1 MINFEKKSK
10 MKNLTLT
17 NKNIPTLDFKE
28 SKLSK
33 KDITTINKFKSLV
46 INNGDDGLRE
56 ISQILN
62 EKSLKSFK
70 VKKSEFKKADR
81 LLNDDI
87 KNAILIAYA
96 NIKKYHEKQLEGLS
110 IKSIE
115 TTKGIKLWSEF
126 RPIDV
131 VGLYVP
137 GGTAPLFSSFL
148 MQAIPAIIAGC
159 KDIIVCTPPDKN
171 GKIDPTI
178 LWVANLLN
186 IKNIF
191 KVGGSQAIF
200 AMAYGTKSVPKCL
213 KIFGP
218 GNQYVTLAKI
228 LVSNDVPIDMPAGPS
243 EVYVVSDDENKTD
256 IIASDLLSQLEHS
269 KDAKAVLV
277 SKNKSLIKNISK
289 EIDLQKN
296 LLNRQNILKSSQ
308 KNIYLVNAANDQQ
321 IVDFININAPEHLI
335 LLDEDFSKIV
345 PYINNAGS
353 VFCGKYS
360 PESFGDYA
368 SGSNHTLPTARSAK
382 TYSGLSVKDFGKII
396 TFQTASPEGFVNL
409 APTIKILA
417 KAECL
422 DAHAKAVSIR
432 EKYAEQDNIV
442 KPRTSF
448 IKRATNETSIFINLN
463 IDGTGNYNI
472 NTGLK
477 YFDHMLEQFA
487 KHGRFD
493 ITINS
498 IGDLEIDEHHT
509 IEDVAIALGDAFK
522 QALGDRKNI
531 ERYSSNQSLVM
542 DETISNVSIDMA
554 SRNLLKMKT
563 SKLREYV
570 GDFPTE
576 MFEHFFISF
585 VNTLSFTCHIDTKGS
600 NSHHIVE
607 ATFKSF
613 TRALSDALKENNKN
627 IASTKGVL

>member
-1 MINFEKKSK
+1 
-10 MKNLTLT
+10 MKNLTLK
-17 NKNIPTLDFKE
+17 KNIPTLDFKE
-28 SKLSK
+28 SKLSR
-33 KDITTINKFKSLV
+33 KDINTINKFKSLV

-56 ISQILN
+56 ISKILK
-62 EKSLKSFK
+62 EKSLNSFK
-70 VKKSEFKKADR
+70 VTKSEFKEADK

-110 IKSIE
+110 IKDIE
-115 TTKGIKLWSEF
+115 TTKGVKLWSEF
-126 RPIDV
+126 KPIDV
-131 VGLYVP
+131 IGLYIP

-159 KDIIVCTPPDKN
+159 NNIVVCTPPNKN
-171 GKIDPTI
+171 GNIDPAI
-178 LWVANLLN
+178 LWVADLLN

-191 KVGGSQAIF
+191 KVGGSQAVF
-200 AMAYGTKSVPKCL
+200 AMAYGTKSIPKCL

-218 GNQYVTLAKI
+218 GNQYVTEAKM
-228 LVSNDVPIDMPAGPS
+228 LVSKDISIDMPAGPS
-243 EVYVVSDDENKTD
+243 EVYVVSNDENKLD

-269 KDAKAVLV
+269 KDAKAVLI
-277 SKNKSLIKNISK
+277 SQNKSLIKNISN
-289 EIDLQKN
+289 EINIQN
-296 LLNRQNILKSSQ
+296 NVLNRQEILQSSIN
-308 KNIYLVNAANDQQ
+308 NIYLVKASCDQQ
-321 IVDFININAPEHLI
+321 VIDFININAPEHLI
-335 LLDEDFSKIV
+335 LLDNDFSKIA

-353 VFCGKYS
+353 VFCGNYS

-368 SGSNHTLPTARSAK
+368 SGSNHTLPTSGAAK

-396 TFQTASPEGFVNL
+396 TFQTATAEGFMNL
-409 APTIKILA
+409 APAVRILA
-417 KAECL
+417 EAENL
-422 DAHAKAVSIR
+422 DAHAKAVDIR
-432 EKYAEQDNIV
+432 ESYALQDTYQ

-448 IKRATNETSIFINLN
+448 IKRTTNETSIFINLN
-463 IDGTGNYNI
+463 IDGTGNYNVD
-472 NTGLK
+472 TGLK

-487 KHGRFD
+487 KHGNFD

-522 QALGDRKNI
+522 QALGERKNI
-531 ERYSSNQSLVM
+531 ERYSSNESLVM
-542 DETISNVSIDMA
+542 DETISNVSIDMS

-585 VNTLSFTCHIDTKGS
+585 VNTLSFTCHIDTKGT

-613 TRALSDALKENNKN
+613 TRALSTALIQNNKN
-627 IASTKGVL
+627 IASTKGML

>member
-1 MINFEKKSK
+1 
-10 MKNLTLT
+10 MKNLTLR
-17 NKNIPTLDFKE
+17 KNIPTLDFEE

-33 KDITTINKFKSLV
+33 KDKNTINKFKSLV
-46 INNGDDGLRE
+46 INNGDDGLRQ
-56 ISQILN
+56 ISKILK
-62 EKSLKSFK
+62 EKSLNNFK
-70 VKKSEFKKADR
+70 VTKSEFKKADN

-110 IKSIE
+110 IKNIE

-126 RPIDV
+126 KPIDV
-131 VGLYVP
+131 VGLYIP

-159 KDIIVCTPPDKN
+159 NNIVVCTPPNKSGN
-171 GKIDPTI
+171 IDPAI
-178 LWVANLLN
+178 LWVASLLN
-186 IKNIF
+186 IKSIY

-200 AMAYGTKSVPKCL
+200 AMAYGTKSIPKCL

-218 GNQYVTLAKI
+218 GNQYVTEAKM
-228 LVSNDVPIDMPAGPS
+228 LVSKDVSIDMPAGPS
-243 EVYVVSDDENKTD
+243 EVYVVSNDENKLD

-269 KDAKAVLV
+269 KDAKAVLI
-277 SKNKSLIKNISK
+277 SQNKYVIKNISN
-289 EIDLQKN
+289 EINLQN
-296 LLNRQNILKSSQ
+296 NSLNRQEILQSSIN
-308 KNIYLVNAANDQQ
+308 NIYLVDASSDQQ
-321 IVDFININAPEHLI
+321 VIDFININAPEHLI
-335 LLDEDFSKIV
+335 LLDSDFSKIA

-353 VFCGKYS
+353 VFCGNYS

-368 SGSNHTLPTARSAK
+368 SGSNHTLPTSGAAK

-396 TFQTASPEGFVNL
+396 TFQTATAEGFMNL
-409 APTIKILA
+409 GPVVKILA
-417 KAECL
+417 EAENL
-422 DAHAKAVSIR
+422 DAHAKAVDIR
-432 EKYAEQDNIV
+432 ESYALQDTYQ

-448 IKRATNETSIFINLN
+448 IKRTTNETSIFINLN

-472 NTGLK
+472 DTGLK

-487 KHGRFD
+487 KHGNFD

-522 QALGDRKNI
+522 QALGERKNI
-531 ERYSSNQSLVM
+531 ERYSSNESLVM
-542 DETISNVSIDMA
+542 DETISNVSIDMS

-576 MFEHFFISF
+576 MLEHFFISF
-585 VNTLSFTCHIDTKGS
+585 VNTLSFTCHIDTRGT

-613 TRALSDALKENNKN
+613 TRALSRALIHNNKN
-627 IASTKGVL
+627 IASTKGML

>member
-1 MINFEKKSK
+1 
-10 MKNLTLT
+10 MKNLIL
-17 NKNIPTLDFKE
+17 NKNIPILDFKE
-28 SKLSK
+28 SDLSK
-33 KDITTINKFKSLV
+33 KDISAIKKFKSLV

-56 ISQILN
+56 ISKILK
-62 EKSLKSFK
+62 EKSINNFK
-70 VKKSEFKKADR
+70 VKKSEFKNADK
-81 LLNDDI
+81 LLSESI
-87 KNAILIAYA
+87 KKAILVAYA

-110 IKSIE
+110 IENVE
-115 TTKGIKLWSEF
+115 TTKGIRLWSEF
-126 RPIDV
+126 KPIDV
-131 VGLYVP
+131 VGLYIP

-159 KDIIVCTPPDKN
+159 NNIVVCTPPSKEGN
-171 GKIDPTI
+171 IDPAI
-178 LWVANLLN
+178 LWVADLLN
-186 IKNIF
+186 IKNVY

-200 AMAYGTKSVPKCL
+200 AMAYGTKSIPKCL

-218 GNQYVTLAKI
+218 GNQYVTEAKM
-228 LVSNDVPIDMPAGPS
+228 LVSKDISIDMPAGPS
-243 EVYVVSDDENKTD
+243 EVYVVSNDKNKID

-277 SKNKSLIKNISK
+277 SKNKSLIKNISD
-289 EIDLQKN
+289 EINFQKKSLSRQEILQ
-296 LLNRQNILKSSQ
+296 SSIN
-308 KNIYLVNAANDQQ
+308 NIYLVNASDDQQ
-321 IVDFININAPEHLI
+321 VIDFININAPEHLI
-335 LLDEDFSKIV
+335 LLDNDFSKIA

-353 VFCGKYS
+353 VFCGNYS

-368 SGSNHTLPTARSAK
+368 SGSNHTLPTAGAAK

-396 TFQTASPEGFVNL
+396 TFQTATPEGFMNL
-409 APTIKILA
+409 APTVKTLA
-417 KAECL
+417 EAEYL
-422 DAHAKAVSIR
+422 DAHSKAVTIR
-432 EKYAEQDNIV
+432 ERYALENTYQV
-442 KPRTSF
+442 SRTSF
-448 IKRATNETSIFINLN
+448 IKRTTKETSIFINLN
-463 IDGTGNYNI
+463 IDGIGNYNI

-487 KHGRFD
+487 KHGKFD

-498 IGDLEIDEHHT
+498 IGDLEIDEHHS

-522 QALGDRKNI
+522 LALGKRKNI
-531 ERYSSNQSLVM
+531 ERYSSNESLVM

-600 NSHHIVE
+600 NSHHIIE

-613 TRALSDALKENNKN
+613 SRALSAALAKNMNNN
-627 IASTKGVL
+627 IASTKGIL

>member
-1 MINFEKKSK
+1 
-10 MKNLTLT
+10 MKYIRLT
-17 NKNIPTLDFKE
+17 KNIPALDFQE
-28 SKLSK
+28 SKMPI
-33 KDITTINKFKSLV
+33 KDINTVKKFKSL
-46 INNGDDGLRE
+46 ILNNGDDGIRE
-56 ISQILN
+56 ISMLLN
-62 EKSLKSFK
+62 ERPLKNFK
-70 VKKSEFKKADR
+70 VTNSEFKKADK
-81 LLNDDI
+81 LLDDDI
-87 KNAILIAYA
+87 KNAILVAYS

-159 KDIIVCTPPDKN
+159 KNIIVCTPPDKN

-186 IKNIF
+186 VKNIF

-218 GNQYVTLAKI
+218 GNQYVTLAKM
-228 LVSNDVPIDMPAGPS
+228 LVSNNVSIDMPAGPS
-243 EVYVVSDDENKTD
+243 EVYVVSDDEDKID

-269 KDAKAVLV
+269 KDAKAVLI
-277 SKNKSLIKNISK
+277 SKNKSLVKTISK
-289 EIDLQKN
+289 EIDLQKK
-296 LLNRQNILKSSQ
+296 LLNRQNILISSL

-321 IVDFININAPEHLI
+321 IIDFININAPEHLI
-335 LLDEDFSKIV
+335 LLDEDFSKIA

-396 TFQTASPEGFVNL
+396 TFQTASPEGFINL
-409 APTIKILA
+409 APTVKILA

-432 EKYAEQDNIV
+432 EKYAEEDNIV

-448 IKRATNETSIFINLN
+448 IKRDTKETNIYINLN

-509 IEDVAIALGDAFK
+509 IEDVAITLGDAFK
-522 QALGDRKNI
+522 QALGDRTNI

-554 SRNLLKMKT
+554 SRNLLKMQT

-613 TRALSDALKENNKN
+613 TRALSDALKQNNKN
-627 IASTKGVL
+627 IASTKGIL

>member
-1 MINFEKKSK
+1 
-10 MKNLTLT
+10 MKNLTLR
-17 NKNIPTLDFKE
+17 KNIPTLDFKK
-28 SKLSK
+28 SKLSR
-33 KDITTINKFKSLV
+33 KDINTINKFKSLV

-56 ISQILN
+56 ISKILK
-62 EKSLKSFK
+62 EKSLNSFK
-70 VKKSEFKKADR
+70 VTKSEFKKADQ

-110 IKSIE
+110 IKNIE
-115 TTKGIKLWSEF
+115 TTKGVKLWSEF
-126 RPIDV
+126 KPIDV
-131 VGLYVP
+131 VGLYIP
-137 GGTAPLFSSFL
+137 GGTAPLFSSLL

-159 KDIIVCTPPDKN
+159 NNIVVCTPPNKSGN
-171 GKIDPTI
+171 IDPAI
-178 LWVANLLN
+178 LWVASLLN
-186 IKNIF
+186 IKNIY

-200 AMAYGTKSVPKCL
+200 AMAYGTKSIPKCL

-218 GNQYVTLAKI
+218 GNQYVTEAKI
-228 LVSNDVPIDMPAGPS
+228 LVSKDVSIDMPAGPS
-243 EVYVVSDDENKTD
+243 EVYVVSNDENKLD

-269 KDAKAVLV
+269 KDAKAVLI
-277 SKNKSLIKNISK
+277 SQNKSVIENISH
-289 EIDLQKN
+289 EINIQNNSLTRQEILQ
-296 LLNRQNILKSSQ
+296 SSIN
-308 KNIYLVNAANDQQ
+308 NIYLVDASSDQQ
-321 IVDFININAPEHLI
+321 VIDFININAPEHLI
-335 LLDEDFSKIV
+335 LLDNDFSKIA

-353 VFCGKYS
+353 VFCGNYS

-368 SGSNHTLPTARSAK
+368 SGSNHTLPTSGAAK

-396 TFQTASPEGFVNL
+396 TFQTATAEGFMNL
-409 APTIKILA
+409 APAVKILA
-417 KAECL
+417 EAESL
-422 DAHAKAVSIR
+422 DAHTKAVDIR
-432 EKYAEQDNIV
+432 EKYAIQDTYQ

-448 IKRATNETSIFINLN
+448 IKRTTNETSIFINLN
-463 IDGTGNYNI
+463 IDGTGNYNVD
-472 NTGLK
+472 TGLK

-487 KHGRFD
+487 KHGSFD

-522 QALGDRKNI
+522 QALGERKNI
-531 ERYSSNQSLVM
+531 ERYSSNESLVM
-542 DETISNVSIDMA
+542 DETISNVSVDMS

-585 VNTLSFTCHIDTKGS
+585 VNTLSFTCHIDTKGT
-600 NSHHIVE
+600 NSHHIIE

-613 TRALSDALKENNKN
+613 TRALSAALIQNNKN
-627 IASTKGVL
+627 IASTKGML

>member
-1 MINFEKKSK
+1 
-10 MKNLTLT
+10 MKNLTLK
-17 NKNIPTLDFKE
+17 KNIPTLDFKE
-28 SKLSK
+28 SKLSR
-33 KDITTINKFKSLV
+33 KDINTINKFKSLV
-46 INNGDDGLRE
+46 INDGDNGLRE
-56 ISQILN
+56 ISKILK
-62 EKSLKSFK
+62 EKSLNSFK
-70 VKKSEFKKADR
+70 VTKSEFKKADK

-110 IKSIE
+110 IKDIE
-115 TTKGIKLWSEF
+115 TTKGVKLWSEF
-126 RPIDV
+126 KPIDV
-131 VGLYVP
+131 IGLYIP

-159 KDIIVCTPPDKN
+159 NNIVVCTPPNKN
-171 GKIDPTI
+171 GNIDPAI
-178 LWVANLLN
+178 LWVADLLN

-191 KVGGSQAIF
+191 KVGGSQAVF
-200 AMAYGTKSVPKCL
+200 AMAYGTKSIPKCL

-218 GNQYVTLAKI
+218 GNQYVTEAKM
-228 LVSNDVPIDMPAGPS
+228 LVSKDISIDMPAGPS
-243 EVYVVSDDENKTD
+243 EVYVVSNDENKLD

-269 KDAKAVLV
+269 KDAKAVLI
-277 SKNKSLIKNISK
+277 SQNKSLIKNISN
-289 EIDLQKN
+289 EINIQN
-296 LLNRQNILKSSQ
+296 NALNRQEILKSSIN
-308 KNIYLVNAANDQQ
+308 NIYLVNASSDQQ
-321 IVDFININAPEHLI
+321 IIDFININAPEHLI
-335 LLDEDFSKIV
+335 LLDNDFSKIA

-353 VFCGKYS
+353 VFCGNYS

-368 SGSNHTLPTARSAK
+368 SGSNHTLPTSGAAK

-396 TFQTASPEGFVNL
+396 TFQTATAEGFMNL
-409 APTIKILA
+409 GPVVKILA
-417 KAECL
+417 EAENL
-422 DAHAKAVSIR
+422 DAHAKAVDIR
-432 EKYAEQDNIV
+432 ESYALQDTYQ

-448 IKRATNETSIFINLN
+448 IKRTTNETSIFINLN
-463 IDGTGNYNI
+463 IDGTGNYNVD
-472 NTGLK
+472 TGLK

-487 KHGRFD
+487 KHGSFD

-522 QALGDRKNI
+522 QALGERKNI
-531 ERYSSNQSLVM
+531 ERYSSNESLVM
-542 DETISNVSIDMA
+542 DETISNVSIDMS

-585 VNTLSFTCHIDTKGS
+585 VNTLSFTCHIDTRGT

-613 TRALSDALKENNKN
+613 TRALSGALIHNNKN
-627 IASTKGVL
+627 IASTKGML

>member
-1 MINFEKKSK
+1 
-10 MKNLTLT
+10 MKNLTLK
-17 NKNIPTLDFKE
+17 KNIPTLDFKE
-28 SKLSK
+28 SKLSR
-33 KDITTINKFKSLV
+33 KDINTINKFKSLV
-46 INNGDDGLRE
+46 INDGDNGLRE
-56 ISQILN
+56 ISKILK
-62 EKSLKSFK
+62 EKSLNSFK
-70 VKKSEFKKADR
+70 VTKSEFKKADK

-110 IKSIE
+110 IKDIE
-115 TTKGIKLWSEF
+115 TTKGVKLWSEF
-126 RPIDV
+126 KPIDV
-131 VGLYVP
+131 IGLYIP

-159 KDIIVCTPPDKN
+159 NDIVVCTPPNKN
-171 GKIDPTI
+171 GNIDPAI
-178 LWVANLLN
+178 LWVADLLN

-191 KVGGSQAIF
+191 KVGGSQAVF
-200 AMAYGTKSVPKCL
+200 AMAYGTKSIPKCL

-218 GNQYVTLAKI
+218 GNQYVTEAKM
-228 LVSNDVPIDMPAGPS
+228 LVSKDISIDMPAGPS
-243 EVYVVSDDENKTD
+243 EVYVVSNDENKLD

-269 KDAKAVLV
+269 KDAKAVLI
-277 SKNKSLIKNISK
+277 SQNKSVIKNISN
-289 EIDLQKN
+289 EINIQN
-296 LLNRQNILKSSQ
+296 NALNRQEILKSSIN
-308 KNIYLVNAANDQQ
+308 NIYLVNASSDQQ
-321 IVDFININAPEHLI
+321 VIDFININAPEHLI
-335 LLDEDFSKIV
+335 LLDNDFSKIA
-345 PYINNAGS
+345 PYLNNAGS
-353 VFCGKYS
+353 VFCGNYS

-368 SGSNHTLPTARSAK
+368 SGSNHTLPTSGAAK

-396 TFQTASPEGFVNL
+396 TFQTATAEGFMNL
-409 APTIKILA
+409 APAVKILA
-417 KAECL
+417 EAENL
-422 DAHAKAVSIR
+422 DAHAKAVDIR
-432 EKYAEQDNIV
+432 EKYAIQDTYQ

-448 IKRATNETSIFINLN
+448 IKRTTNETSIFINLN
-463 IDGTGNYNI
+463 IDGTGNYNVD
-472 NTGLK
+472 TGLK

-487 KHGRFD
+487 KHGSFD

-522 QALGDRKNI
+522 QALGERKNI
-531 ERYSSNQSLVM
+531 ERYSSNESLVM
-542 DETISNVSIDMA
+542 DETISNVSIDMS

-585 VNTLSFTCHIDTKGS
+585 VNTLSFTCHIDTKGT

-613 TRALSDALKENNKN
+613 TRALSAALIQNNKN
-627 IASTKGVL
+627 IASTKGML

>member
-1 MINFEKKSK
+1 
-10 MKNLTLT
+10 MKNLTLR
-17 NKNIPTLDFKE
+17 KNIPTLDFKK
-28 SKLSK
+28 SKLSR
-33 KDITTINKFKSLV
+33 KDINTINKFKSLV

-56 ISQILN
+56 ISKILK
-62 EKSLKSFK
+62 EKSLNSFK
-70 VKKSEFKKADR
+70 VTKSEFKKADQ

-110 IKSIE
+110 IKNIE
-115 TTKGIKLWSEF
+115 TTKGVKLWSEF
-126 RPIDV
+126 KPINV
-131 VGLYVP
+131 VGLYIP
-137 GGTAPLFSSFL
+137 GGTAPLFSSLL

-159 KDIIVCTPPDKN
+159 NNIVVCTPPNKSGN
-171 GKIDPTI
+171 IDPAI
-178 LWVANLLN
+178 LWVASLLN
-186 IKNIF
+186 IKNIY

-200 AMAYGTKSVPKCL
+200 AMAYGTKSIPKCL

-218 GNQYVTLAKI
+218 GNQYVTEAKI
-228 LVSNDVPIDMPAGPS
+228 LVSKDVSIDMPAGPS
-243 EVYVVSDDENKTD
+243 EVYVVSNDENKLD

-269 KDAKAVLV
+269 KDAKAVLI
-277 SKNKSLIKNISK
+277 SQNKSVIENISH
-289 EIDLQKN
+289 EINIQNNSLTRQEILQ
-296 LLNRQNILKSSQ
+296 SSIN
-308 KNIYLVNAANDQQ
+308 NIYLVDASSDQQ
-321 IVDFININAPEHLI
+321 VIDFININAPEHLI
-335 LLDEDFSKIV
+335 LLDNDFSKIA

-353 VFCGKYS
+353 VFCGNYS

-368 SGSNHTLPTARSAK
+368 SGSNHTLPTSGAAK

-396 TFQTASPEGFVNL
+396 TFQTATAEGFMNL
-409 APTIKILA
+409 APAVKILA
-417 KAECL
+417 EAESL
-422 DAHAKAVSIR
+422 DAHTKAVDIR
-432 EKYAEQDNIV
+432 EKYAIQDTYQ

-448 IKRATNETSIFINLN
+448 IKRTTNETSIFINLN
-463 IDGTGNYNI
+463 IDGTGNYNVD
-472 NTGLK
+472 TGLK

-487 KHGRFD
+487 KHGSFD

-522 QALGDRKNI
+522 QALGERKNI
-531 ERYSSNQSLVM
+531 ERYSSNESLVM
-542 DETISNVSIDMA
+542 DETISNVSVDMS

-585 VNTLSFTCHIDTKGS
+585 VNTLSFTCHIDTKGT

-613 TRALSDALKENNKN
+613 TRALSTALIQNNKN
-627 IASTKGVL
+627 IASTKGML

>member
-1 MINFEKKSK
+1 
-10 MKNLTLT
+10 MKNLTLK
-17 NKNIPTLDFKE
+17 KNIPTLDFKE
-28 SKLSK
+28 SKLSR
-33 KDITTINKFKSLV
+33 KDINTINKFKSLV
-46 INNGDDGLRE
+46 INDGDNGLRE
-56 ISQILN
+56 ISKILK
-62 EKSLKSFK
+62 EKSLNSFK
-70 VKKSEFKKADR
+70 VTKSEFKKADK
-81 LLNDDI
+81 LLNDDV

-110 IKSIE
+110 IKDIE
-115 TTKGIKLWSEF
+115 TTKGVKLWSEF
-126 RPIDV
+126 KPIDV
-131 VGLYVP
+131 IGLYIP

-159 KDIIVCTPPDKN
+159 NNIVVCTPPNKN
-171 GKIDPTI
+171 GNIDPAI
-178 LWVANLLN
+178 LWVADLLN

-191 KVGGSQAIF
+191 KVGGSQAVF
-200 AMAYGTKSVPKCL
+200 AMAYGTKSIPKCL

-218 GNQYVTLAKI
+218 GNQYVTEAKM
-228 LVSNDVPIDMPAGPS
+228 LVSKDISIDMPAGPS
-243 EVYVVSDDENKTD
+243 EVYVVSNDENKLD

-269 KDAKAVLV
+269 KDAKAVLI
-277 SKNKSLIKNISK
+277 SQNKSLIKNISN
-289 EIDLQKN
+289 EINIQN
-296 LLNRQNILKSSQ
+296 NALNRQEILKSSIN
-308 KNIYLVNAANDQQ
+308 NIYLVNASSDQQ
-321 IVDFININAPEHLI
+321 VIDFININAPEHLI
-335 LLDEDFSKIV
+335 LLDNDFSKIA

-353 VFCGKYS
+353 VFCGNYS

-368 SGSNHTLPTARSAK
+368 SGSNHTLPTSGAAK

-396 TFQTASPEGFVNL
+396 TFQTATAEGFMNL
-409 APTIKILA
+409 APAVKILA
-417 KAECL
+417 EAENL
-422 DAHAKAVSIR
+422 DAHAKAVDIR
-432 EKYAEQDNIV
+432 EKYAIQDTYQ

-448 IKRATNETSIFINLN
+448 IKRTTNETSIFINLN
-463 IDGTGNYNI
+463 IDGTGNYNVD
-472 NTGLK
+472 TGLK

-487 KHGRFD
+487 KHGSFD

-522 QALGDRKNI
+522 QALGERKNI
-531 ERYSSNQSLVM
+531 ERYSSNESLVM
-542 DETISNVSIDMA
+542 DETISNVSIDMS

-585 VNTLSFTCHIDTKGS
+585 VNTLSFTCHIDTKGT

-613 TRALSDALKENNKN
+613 TRALSTALIQNNKN
-627 IASTKGVL
+627 IASTKGML